1 MAVGHLKKE
10 WNEKNQCFELEI
22 ENILTSPRESRILH
36 VIILFLLMKI

>member
-10 WNEKNQCFELEI
+10 WNEKNQSFELEI
-22 ENILTSPRESRILH
+22 ENILTSLRESGILH